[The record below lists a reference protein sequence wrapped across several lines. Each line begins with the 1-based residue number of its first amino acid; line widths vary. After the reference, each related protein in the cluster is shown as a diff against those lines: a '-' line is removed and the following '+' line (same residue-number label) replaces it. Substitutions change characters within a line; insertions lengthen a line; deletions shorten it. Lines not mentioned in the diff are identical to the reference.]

1 MRDHTTRLGGTE
13 RSFQVEIQFRAR
25 WEMTINRLII
35 LLSKLVG
42 STRLSGL
49 TREASNLVVEGL
61 RLVESMK
68 K

>member
-1 MRDHTTRLGGTE
+1 M
-13 RSFQVEIQFRAR
+13 EIQFRAR

-61 RLVESMK
+61 RLVGSMK